1 MRFTTDKAVWQLLTE
16 LLDVSQTAPHKALD
30 RQHSIQRIS
39 RCGRLGDLAYLDP
52 ISVITH
58 CRRQNDLPSGIGQ
71 RLGKAATHGGDQRI
85 SGTQINPHGQT
96 ALVWLGALSGLS
108 DLQ

>member
-1 MRFTTDKAVWQLLTE
+1 MRFATDKAVWQLLTE
-16 LLDVSQTAPHKALD
+16 LLDVSQTAPHEALD

-39 RCGRLGDLAYLDP
+39 RCGRLGDFAHFNP
-52 ISVITH
+52 ISVIAH
-58 CRRQNDLPSGIGQ
+58 GGRQNNLPSGIGQ

-85 SGTQINPHGQT
+85 GGTQINPHGQT
-96 ALVWLGALSGLS
+96 TLVWLGALSGLS